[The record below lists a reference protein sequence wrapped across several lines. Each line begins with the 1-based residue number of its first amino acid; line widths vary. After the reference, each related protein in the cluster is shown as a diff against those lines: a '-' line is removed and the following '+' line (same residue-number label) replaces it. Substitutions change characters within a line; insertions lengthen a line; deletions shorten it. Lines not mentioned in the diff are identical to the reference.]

1 MKIGFD
7 GKRAANNL
15 TGLGNY
21 SRSLIEQLAGYFPEN
36 TYFVYTPKI
45 KSSGQIGAFFKLP
58 GIHLCLPPSG
68 TLLKALW
75 RSIGIGRQLIKDN
88 IDIYHGLSNEIPL
101 QIPVGTKKVVTIH
114 DLIYLRF
121 PQHYRWTDRLIYN
134 IKSKYACRHADL
146 IIAISE
152 RTKEDIIHYYQTPAD
167 KIKVLYQ
174 SCDDSFKTLL
184 PTDQRNAILSK
195 YSLTTPSGEPVKYI
209 LNVGTIEARKNLLL
223 IIRALPKI
231 DTGYK
236 LVVVGK
242 KQAYAVQVAEE
253 ISELQLQD
261 RIIFLENI
269 PFTDLP
275 AIYQGAALF
284 IYPSFYEGF
293 GIPVIEAMYSGI
305 PVIAATGSCLEEA
318 GGPDSIY
325 ISPDDPE
332 ALAEAANKVIQSA
345 ELTSQMISAGF
356 KYLEK
361 FNTAGLSSQ
370 LMFAYRDLI
379 YKS

>member
-36 TYFVYTPKI
+36 EYFVYTPKI
-45 KSSGQIGAFFKLP
+45 KSSGQISSFFRLP
-58 GIHLCLPPSG
+58 GVHLCLAPSG

-75 RSIGIGRQLIKDN
+75 RSVGIGRQLLKDN
-88 IDIYHGLSNEIPL
+88 IDIYHGLSNEIPF
-101 QIPVGTKKVVTIH
+101 QIPAGTKKVVTIH

-121 PQHYRWTDRLIYN
+121 PQHYHWTDRFIYN
-134 IKSKYACRHADL
+134 IKSKYACQHADL

-152 RTKEDIIHYYQTPAD
+152 KTKQDIIHYYQTPSE
-167 KIKVLYQ
+167 KIQVIYQ

-184 PTDQRNAILSK
+184 PADQRNAILKK
-195 YSLTTPSGEPVKYI
+195 YSLTMPAGEPVKYL

-231 DTGYK
+231 DAAYK

-242 KQAYAVQVAEE
+242 KQAYAGRVAEE

-261 RIIFLENI
+261 RVIFLENI

-325 ISPDDPE
+325 INPDDPD
-332 ALAEAANKVIQSA
+332 ALAAATNKVTQSA
-345 ELTSQMISAGF
+345 ELASNMIKAGF
-356 KYLEK
+356 NYLNK
-361 FNTAGLSSQ
+361 FNTTGLSSQ
-370 LMFAYRDLI
+370 LMSAYQDLI
-379 YKS
+379 HKS

>member
-36 TYFVYTPKI
+36 QYFVYTPKI
-45 KSSGQIGAFFKLP
+45 KPSGQIGSFFRLP

-75 RSIGIGRQLIKDN
+75 RSIGIGKQLLKDN
-88 IDIYHGLSNEIPL
+88 IDIYHGLSNEIPF
-101 QIPVGTKKVVTIH
+101 QVPTGIKKVVTIH

-134 IKSKYACRHADL
+134 IKSKYACQHADL

-152 RTKEDIIHYYQTPAD
+152 KTKQDIIYYYQTPAD
-167 KIKVLYQ
+167 KIQVLYQ
-174 SCDDSFKTLL
+174 SCDDSFKTVL
-184 PTDQRNAILSK
+184 PADHRNTILSK
-195 YSLTTPSGEPVKYI
+195 YGLTTPAGEPVKYL

-231 DTGYK
+231 DTAYK

-242 KQAYAVQVAEE
+242 KQAYAGQVTQE
-253 ISELQLQD
+253 ISKLQLQD

-293 GIPVIEAMYSGI
+293 GIPIIEAMHSGI

-325 ISPDDPE
+325 ISPEDPD
-332 ALAEAANKVIQSA
+332 ALAEATNKVTQSA
-345 ELTSQMISAGF
+345 ELSSDMIKAGF
-356 KYLEK
+356 RYLDK
-361 FNTAGLSSQ
+361 FNTASLSTQ
-370 LMFAYRDLI
+370 LMSAYQDLI
-379 YKS
+379 HKS